1 MLMIRS
7 GTVWQRWAIFLLRID
22 SADSRETV
30 VFLLG
35 KIFAQN
41 KLFVNSGK
49 VRQIAQLLSYRP
61 ADLFRR
67 LLTAAAELQEISMR
81 LSPVSAWLS
90 AISRIM
96 LLIQSLFC
104 VFPGLIQQ
112 GRVLRVTNIGWCAG
126 SVHDQSAE

>member
-1 MLMIRS
+1 MQIRI
-7 GTVWQRWAIFLLRID
+7 GKVLLHVER
-22 SADSRETV
+22 ANSRKTV
-30 VFLLG
+30 VFLFEKG
-35 KIFAQN
+35 SVQS
-41 KLFVNSGK
+41 KLFVNGGK

-81 LSPVSAWLS
+81 LSAVSAWLS

-104 VFPGLIQQ
+104 VFPGLIRQ